1 MEKFFYKLKNPITSH
16 PELLEYAVKRPSM
29 YWVLLHSF
37 LVTKV
42 PSELYAQDPFVS
54 TILERFNGQA
64 VILQMPARSIYNFH
78 VDSERSVSVNLL
90 LNNFDCSHSYYR
102 VPMTQ
107 GGRPSASVDH
117 IVELNYEPG
126 QAYVLNTGET
136 HGVINTGD
144 KPRLVFALSIDKP
157 VKYSDVIEFLKET
170 NI

>member
-16 PELLEYAVKRPSM
+16 PELLEYAVKRHSM

-42 PSELYAQDPFVS
+42 PRELYAQDTFLS
-54 TILERFNGQA
+54 TILDKFNGQA
-64 VILQMPARSIYNFH
+64 VILQMPPRSIYNFH

-90 LNNFDCSHSYYR
+90 LNNFDCSHSFYK

-107 GGRPSASVDH
+107 GGKPSPSIDH
-117 IVELNYEPG
+117 IIEIDYKPG
-126 QAYVLNTGET
+126 EAYVLNTGET
-136 HGVINTGD
+136 HGVINAGD

-157 VKYSDVIEFLKET
+157 VQYRDVIDFLKE
-170 NI
+170 NDI